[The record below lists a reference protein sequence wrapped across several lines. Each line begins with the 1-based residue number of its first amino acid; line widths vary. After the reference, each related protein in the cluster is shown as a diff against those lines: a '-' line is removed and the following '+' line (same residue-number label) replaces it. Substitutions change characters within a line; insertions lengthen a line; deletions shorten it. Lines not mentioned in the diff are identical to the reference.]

1 MTRGVEERLSQK
13 VSRSRSRVSAVTK
26 AAAENAFDTNAQGV
40 ADQTADD
47 VIDELEGE
55 TVNATRQTEDMAMA
69 WAEVQKKM
77 WEHLMKGIESSVRPQ
92 YAESWERASGNIID
106 AWENSVKLSLQAQ
119 ADWTGIW
126 ARRLGD
132 DERSP
137 KEVVEWARQMY
148 ELMKSWNSAQ
158 LEMWESWFASVRKF
172 GPVEYTSAFV
182 DVSKSWREAARK
194 SLDAEA
200 EWMRAW
206 AEQGQ
211 RVAAAATNGNG

>member
-1 MTRGVEERLSQK
+1 LSQK
-13 VSRSRSRVSAVTK
+13 ITRSRSRIPAAAK
-26 AAAENAFDTNAQGV
+26 AAAKSTFDASAQGV
-40 ADQTADD
+40 ADESTDD
-47 VIDELEGE
+47 VIDQSAVEGD

-77 WEHLMKGIESSVRPQ
+77 WEHWMKGLESNLRPQ

-106 AWENSVKLSLQAQ
+106 AWENSVKLALQAQ
-119 ADWTGIW
+119 SDWTGLW
-126 ARRLGD
+126 ARRLSD

-148 ELMKSWNSAQ
+148 EMMKAWNNAQ
-158 LEMWESWFASVRKF
+158 LEMWDSWFASLRKF
-172 GPVEYTSAFV
+172 GPVEYTNAFV
-182 DVSKSWREAARK
+182 DVSKSWRDAARK

-206 AEQGQ
+206 SEQSQ
-211 RVAAAATNGNG
+211 RVAAAAANGNG